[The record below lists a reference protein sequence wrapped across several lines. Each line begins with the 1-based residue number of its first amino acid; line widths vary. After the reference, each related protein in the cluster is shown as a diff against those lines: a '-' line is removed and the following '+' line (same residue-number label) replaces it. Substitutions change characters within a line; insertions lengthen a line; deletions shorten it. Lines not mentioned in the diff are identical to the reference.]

1 MLTDAELDEILS
13 LQLAVAWAGETGD
26 EDETRL
32 GWWTTDLLSEFGGIA
47 LFKRVAPRTAHWVA
61 YETAREAARRVDAE
75 RRSTDAKPD
84 ELHSL
89 FHFGVR
95 IDEQLDDRLL
105 ALKHGDRPPQEALPS
120 LAELPAEWEPKAFS
134 TWLQRV
140 SLDLKVKTKPEP
152 CGLRVV
158 KPPKEPIARARAF
171 AAALS
176 MKSATT
182 YPCPHIRDAAT
193 KS

>member
-26 EDETRL
+26 EDEARL
-32 GWWTTDLLSEFGGIA
+32 GWWKTDLISEFGGLA

-84 ELHSL
+84 ELRSL
-89 FHFGVR
+89 FHFGVT

-105 ALKHGDRPPQEALPS
+105 ALKHGGAPPRKALPS
-120 LAELPAEWEPKAFS
+120 LAELPEGWDPEAFA

-140 SLDLKVKTKPEP
+140 SQDLKVKTKPEP

-158 KPPKEPIARARAF
+158 KPPADSVDRARTF

-176 MKSATT
+176 TKSAST
-182 YPCPHIRDAAT
+182 YPCPHIRDEAA